1 MTKTNKKLTII
12 QTGSVTAQKKGMKET
27 LIGLG
32 LGKPHSKR
40 ELEDTPSVRG
50 MITKVR
56 HLVSIEGELPSN
68 APKHL
73 VAEKSAKMKK
83 GK

>member
-1 MTKTNKKLTII
+1 MTAKKKITVM
-12 QTGSVTAQKKGMKET
+12 QTGSSDGQKPGIHET

-32 LGKPHSKR
+32 LGRIRRRS

-56 HLVSIEGELPSN
+56 HLVQVEE
-68 APKHL
+68 
-73 VAEKSAKMKK
+73 KK
-83 GK
+83 G

>member
-1 MTKTNKKLTII
+1 MAAKKTITVVQK
-12 QTGSVTAQKKGMKET
+12 GSSDGQKPGVAET

-32 LGKPHSKR
+32 LGRIRQRR

-56 HLVSIEGELPSN
+56 HLIVVEEQ
-68 APKHL
+68 
-73 VAEKSAKMKK
+73 K